1 MTDSRTGTCVQ
12 RPVIYQMLPRLYT
25 NYCPNPIP
33 GAPITV
39 NGCGKFNAI
48 TDTVIHDIA
57 GLGVTH
63 MWYTGI
69 IEHAHDADYTRYGI
83 PHDNPHVIKG
93 RAGSPYAITDYYDV
107 DPDLAEHVP
116 ARMAEFEALVQ
127 RTHNAGLKV
136 IIDFVP
142 NHVGRQ
148 YRSDAAPEGVADLGA
163 NDNKEMFFSP
173 DNNFYYITHQQ
184 FAPGEVYLGE
194 TGAADAYTEFPA
206 RASGNDCYTAFPSRN
221 DWYDTV
227 KLNYGVDPWN
237 GSKHFDPIPD
247 TWHKML
253 DIMLF
258 WAGKGI
264 DGMRCD
270 MVHMVPVEFWHWAI
284 AQVKKCFPHI
294 IFIAEIYDVALYRQY
309 IHYGGFD
316 YLYDKVTM
324 YDILRNIVCG
334 SGTSAAVLTG
344 CWQTVDDIRDHMLHF
359 LENHD
364 EQRIAS
370 PQFAGRTDTVLPALV
385 ASATF
390 DRGPMMIYMGQE
402 LGEPGT
408 DAEGYSGRDGR
419 TTIFDYWSIEKI
431 RRHLA
436 KGTCRGRLTE
446 EEKKLRRIYADILHL
461 CNDSPAIRTGAFYD
475 LMYVNYDNPGINPH
489 YHYAYMRGDGTETFL
504 IVCNFG
510 SSEAEVAVRIPRA
523 AFDYLHIRPG
533 CHEASELLS
542 RDKGVLELRPDE
554 QTKVVVPAHSAVL
567 WQIKDNP
574 RK

>member
-1 MTDSRTGTCVQ
+1 MTDSRKGTNAQ

-33 GAPITV
+33 GAPITK
-39 NGCGKFNAI
+39 NGCGKLNLITNAI
-48 TDTVIHDIA
+48 IRDIA
-57 GLGVTH
+57 SLGVTH
-63 MWYTGI
+63 IWYTGI

-83 PHDNPHVIKG
+83 RRDNPHIVKG
-93 RAGSPYAITDYYDV
+93 RAGSPYAITDYYDI

-116 ARMAEFEALVQ
+116 TRMAEFEALVH
-127 RTHNAGLKV
+127 RTHDAGLKI

-148 YRSDAAPEGVADLGA
+148 YHSDAASDDIKGLGDG
-163 NDNKEMFFSP
+163 DNKEMFFSP
-173 DNNFYYITHQQ
+173 NNNFYYITRQQ
-184 FAPGEVYLGE
+184 FAPQGVNLGE
-194 TGAADAYTEFPA
+194 PGTDDAYIEFPA

-237 GSKHFDPIPD
+237 GSKHFRPIPD

-253 DIMLF
+253 DIMMF

-270 MVHMVPVEFWHWAI
+270 MAHMVPAEFWNWAI
-284 AQVKKCFPHI
+284 AQVKHRYPHI

-309 IHYGGFD
+309 IHYCGFD
-316 YLYDKVTM
+316 YLYDKVTL
-324 YDILRNIVCG
+324 YDTLRNIVTG
-334 SGTSAAVLTG
+334 SGTSAAALTG

-364 EQRIAS
+364 EQRYAS
-370 PQFAGRTDTVLPALV
+370 PQFAGCAGTVLPALV
-385 ASATF
+385 VSATF
-390 DRGPMMIYMGQE
+390 DRGAMMIYMGQE
-402 LGEPGT
+402 LGEQAL
-408 DAEGYSGRDGR
+408 DAEGYSVQDGR

-436 KGTCRGRLTE
+436 KGTCRGKLTAD
-446 EEKKLRRIYADILHL
+446 EKKLRQTYTKVLRL
-461 CNDSPAIRTGAFYD
+461 CNDNSAVRLGKFFD
-475 LMYVNYDNPGINPH
+475 LMYVNYNNTGINPH
-489 YHYAYMRGDGTETFL
+489 YHYAYMRGDDTETLF

-510 SSEAEVAVRIPRA
+510 SSDADIKVQIPRA
-523 AFDYLHIRPG
+523 AFDYLHLRPG
-533 CHEASELLS
+533 RYNATEALS
-542 RDKGVLELRPDE
+542 DEKTILDMQPDS
-554 QTKVVVPAHSAVL
+554 TVCVHVPAHGATL
-567 WQIKDNP
+567 WQMYAK
-574 RK
+574 